1 MKIVGV
7 SGSHSRPS
15 KSHVVLELIAAR
27 AAERVRGTARCFDL
41 LDAGP
46 ELGRTFSR
54 SAARPEHQA
63 MWQAVLD
70 SDLLVVGGPVYKG
83 SYTGL
88 FKHFFD
94 LFDRESLAGKT
105 VLLSA
110 LGGGQQHALMIE
122 HQLRPLFGFFA
133 ANTLPKGLFFTAEAL
148 AGTDPARL
156 TDAALAEVDAAI
168 APVQWL
174 PDGGRPAVMDRA
186 DR

>member
-1 MKIVGV
+1 MKIVGL

-15 KSHVVLELIAAR
+15 KSHVVVELIAAR
-27 AAERVRGTARCFDL
+27 AAERMGGTARCFDM

-54 SAARPEHQA
+54 ASAHPGHEE

-70 SDLLVVGGPVYKG
+70 CDLLVVGGPVYKG

-94 LFDRESLAGKT
+94 LFDRDALTGKM

-110 LGGGQQHALMIE
+110 LGASRQHALMIE
-122 HQLRPLFGFFA
+122 HQLRPLFGFFSA
-133 ANTLPKGLFFTAEAL
+133 HTLPKGLFFTAEAL
-148 AGTDPARL
+148 TAADPARL

-168 APVQWL
+168 GPARWL
-174 PDGGRPAVMDRA
+174 A
-186 DR
+186 DRWDSRAAELPAS

>member
-15 KSHVVLELIAAR
+15 KSHLALELVAAR
-27 AAERVRGTARCFDL
+27 AAERLGGKARCFDL

-54 SAARPEHQA
+54 ASARPEHEE

-70 SDLLVVGGPVYKG
+70 CDLLVVGGPVYKG

-94 LFDRESLAGKT
+94 LFDRESLAGKM

-110 LGGGQQHALMIE
+110 MGGGQHHALMIE
-122 HQLRPLFGFFA
+122 HQLRPLFGFFSA
-133 ANTLPKGLFFTAEAL
+133 HTLPKGLFFTAGAL
-148 AGTDPARL
+148 TGTDPVCL

-168 APVQWL
+168 GPVQWL
-174 PDGGRPAVMDRA
+174 A
-186 DR
+186 DRGPSRSIEAAGR

>member
-15 KSHVVLELIAAR
+15 KSHAVVELVAAR
-27 AAERVRGTARCFDL
+27 AAERMGGSVRCFDM

-54 SAARPEHQA
+54 QSAHPAHEEIWR
-63 MWQAVLD
+63 AVLGC
-70 SDLLVVGGPVYKG
+70 DLLVVGGPVYKG

-94 LFDRESLAGKT
+94 LFDRDSLAGKR

-110 LGGGQQHALMIE
+110 LGASPQHALMIE
-122 HQLRPLFGFFA
+122 HQLRPLFGFFSA
-133 ANTLPKGLFFTAEAL
+133 HTLPKGLFFTAEAL
-148 AGTDPARL
+148 TGTDSVRL
-156 TDAALAEVDAAI
+156 TDTALADVDAAI
-168 APVQWL
+168 AALQPPAGRGPSGAVAL
-174 PDGGRPAVMDRA
+174 DG
-186 DR
+186 